1 MKNMYYRHVAPTAL
15 SEWDAPRVALVR
27 LRFQCFDRES
37 HNELGSVFLP
47 GYSICPNRM
56 RNTQEKL
63 SIARGEKPAE
73 KVFKN
78 ARVVNVFSG
87 EIHDANVAVDDG
99 RVIGFGDYEAREV
112 IDLAGA
118 YLAPSLIDGHFHV
131 ESTMLTIP
139 ELVRLIVPH
148 GTGAMVIDPHEYA
161 NVLGMDGIRYVLES
175 SKNLPVDFFIML
187 PSCIPATHLETA
199 GARFTADD
207 LALMIADDRIAG
219 VAELMNY
226 PGVFLGMESELAKI
240 RAGKGKAI
248 DGHAPGLRGKNLN
261 AYALAGVRSD
271 HESTELE
278 EAREKLRLGM
288 HILVREGSTERNLE
302 DIISIVTPQNSA
314 NCSFATDDKLPGD
327 LLGEGHIDHSI
338 RKAIKLGVAPVTA
351 IQMGT
356 INTARNYRLK
366 NHGAIAPRYWAD
378 FIVVEDLQKFE
389 IRQTYKKGKLVAENG
404 KYLAE
409 RPHHVE
415 QPRST
420 MNLSYRAP
428 QDFEI
433 EATAATKIRVI
444 EIVPHQIVTKGA
456 IESAK
461 IDNGRIVADV
471 DRDILKLVVVERHRA
486 TGNVGVGFVR
496 GFGLKRGALGST
508 VAHDAHNVVVVGTND
523 RDITA
528 AIEALVK
535 MRGGQ
540 VAIDDGNAVASLPL
554 PIAGL
559 VSDQPLETVIDAISN
574 LNAAA
579 AKLGSTLDA
588 PFMTLS
594 FLSLSP
600 IPELKL
606 TDQGLVDAVKLKLT
620 SLVVE

>member
-1 MKNMYYRHVAPTAL
+1 
-15 SEWDAPRVALVR
+15 
-27 LRFQCFDRES
+27 
-37 HNELGSVFLP
+37 
-47 GYSICPNRM
+47 M
-56 RNTQEKL
+56 RQIEHKL
-63 SIARGEKPAE
+63 AVARGEKPAQ
-73 KVFKN
+73 KLFKN
-78 ARVVNVFSG
+78 AQLVNVLSG
-87 EIHDANVAVDDG
+87 EVHAANVAIDDG
-99 RVIGFGDYEAREV
+99 RVIGFGDYEANEIV
-112 IDLAGA
+112 DLGGA
-118 YLAPSLIDGHFHV
+118 YLAPSLIEGHFHV
-131 ESTMLTIP
+131 ESTMVTIP
-139 ELVRLIVPH
+139 ELVRALTPH

-175 SKNLPVDFFIML
+175 SKNLPIDFFIML

-219 VAELMNY
+219 IAELMNY

-240 RAGKGKAI
+240 KAGKGKVI

-288 HILVREGSTERNLE
+288 HLLVREGSTERNLE
-302 DIISIVTPQNSA
+302 HIIALVTPQNAA

-327 LLGEGHIDHSI
+327 LVREGHIDHSI
-338 RKAIKLGVAPVTA
+338 RKSIKLGLAPITA

-356 INTARNYRLK
+356 INTARYYRLK
-366 NHGAIAPRYWAD
+366 NHGAIAPRFWAD
-378 FIVVEDLQKFE
+378 FIVVDDLETFQ

-404 KYLAE
+404 NYLEA
-409 RPHHVE
+409 RHRKIE

-428 QDFEI
+428 ENFTVSADG
-433 EATAATKIRVI
+433 AKKIRVI
-444 EIVPHQIVTKGA
+444 EIVPHQIVTKCV
-456 IESAK
+456 IEPPK
-461 IDNGRIVADV
+461 IDNGQIVSNIE
-471 DRDILKLVVVERHRA
+471 RDILKLVVVERHRA

-496 GFGLKRGALGST
+496 GVGLKRGALGST
-508 VAHDAHNVVVVGTND
+508 VAHDAHNVIVVGTND

-528 AIEALVK
+528 AIEALVE

-540 VAIDDGNAVASLPL
+540 VAIVDGKIFSSLPL

-559 VSDQPLETVIDAISN
+559 VSDQPLEAVIEKIAE

-579 AKLGSTLDA
+579 AKLGSTLEA

-606 TDQGLVDAVKLKLT
+606 TDQGLVDSANLKLT
-620 SLVVE
+620 SLIVD